1 MCQKFYYLAAERATS
16 LLKEITFSPPDG
28 FSLEFSQ
35 EAPWFFQGAEG
46 TLSCFLKVLKG
57 PEMLEQVS
65 ELACNPPPPNVFV
78 VTVNFSQV
86 KRTNICITVNTVPRT
101 VLSKFSRQPYKTQI
115 FSPSYW

>member
-65 ELACNPPPPNVFV
+65 ELACNPPPQCVCCDCKL
-78 VTVNFSQV
+78 FSGQ
-86 KRTNICITVNTVPRT
+86 KNQHLHN
-101 VLSKFSRQPYKTQI
+101 S
-115 FSPSYW
+115 